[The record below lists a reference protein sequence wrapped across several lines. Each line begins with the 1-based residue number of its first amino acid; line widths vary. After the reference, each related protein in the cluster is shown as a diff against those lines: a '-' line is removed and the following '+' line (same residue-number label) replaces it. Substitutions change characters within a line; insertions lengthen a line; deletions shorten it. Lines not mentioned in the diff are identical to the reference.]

1 VLDNDQKGVQS
12 MSRILHAVRC
22 RPWAIV
28 AVLAAALLSVGA
40 VSAGAA
46 SETGAASE
54 IEGVWSFEHGQV
66 DIVPIAGGKFE
77 GIVTVATTFANCP
90 HKEGEH
96 MWTAMTPQS
105 DGSYW
110 GLHQWFHADC
120 SANTTL
126 GPTAWRVLHE
136 PNGSRSLRVC
146 FSDPGTAQPTIA
158 PDGAPK
164 EASEYA
170 EHHVTYGCVSSTP
183 TAPLP
188 VVSGTSGSSGNAGS
202 GSASPGETGPVES
215 LTLPSAKQC
224 LRVGLFKIRL
234 KEPQYDPFKQV
245 TITFKGHKLATSH
258 KGDYIVATL
267 NLRKLSKGTF
277 TLVIHAT
284 TVLGH
289 HLSASPTYHLCKKI
303 KPPKKRHRR

>member
-1 VLDNDQKGVQS
+1 

-46 SETGAASE
+46 SETGSASE

-66 DIVPIAGGKFE
+66 DIVPIAGEKFE
-77 GIVTVATTFANCP
+77 GIVSVATTFASCT
-90 HKEGEH
+90 HKVGEH
-96 MWTAMTPQS
+96 MWTDMTRQS

-110 GLHQWFHADC
+110 GLHQWFHGDC
-120 SANTTL
+120 APNTTL

-136 PNGSRSLRVC
+136 PNGSRYLRVC
-146 FSDPGTAQPTIA
+146 FSIPGTAQPTIT
-158 PDGAPK
+158 PGGAPR

-170 EHHVTYGCVSSTP
+170 EHHVTYGCINSAL

-188 VVSGTSGSSGNAGS
+188 VVSGTSGSGGKEGS
-202 GSASPGETGPVES
+202 GSAGSGES

-224 LRVGLFKIRL
+224 LRAGPFKIRL
-234 KEPQYDPFKQV
+234 KEPQYDPFKKV

-258 KGDYIVATL
+258 RGDYIVATL
-267 NLRKLSKGTF
+267 NLSKLSKGAF
-277 TLVIHAT
+277 TIKIHAT

-289 HLSASPTYHLCKKI
+289 HLSASRTYHICKQLK
-303 KPPKKRHRR
+303 PKKRHKKPRKAGKKG

>member
-1 VLDNDQKGVQS
+1 
-12 MSRILHAVRC
+12 MSWILHAVRS

-28 AVLAAALLSVGA
+28 TVVLAALLGGGA

-66 DIVPIAGGKFE
+66 DVVSVPGGKFE
-77 GIVTVATTFANCP
+77 GIVSVATTFAECA
-90 HKEGEH
+90 HTVGEH
-96 MWTAMTPQS
+96 MWTDITRQP

-110 GLHQWFHADC
+110 GLHQWFHSSC
-120 SANTTL
+120 TRNTTL
-126 GPTAWRVLHE
+126 GPTAWRVLHQ
-136 PNGSRSLRVC
+136 PNGSRYLRVC
-146 FSDPGTAQPTIA
+146 FSHPSTTQPTIT
-158 PDGAPK
+158 PGGAPR

-170 EHHVTYGCVSSTP
+170 EHHVTYGCVSSLL

-188 VVSGTSGSSGNAGS
+188 VVSGPSGSGGKEGS
-202 GSASPGETGPVES
+202 GFAGPAES

-234 KEPQYDPFKQV
+234 REPQYDPFKTV

-258 KGDYIVATL
+258 KGGYIVATI
-267 NLRKLSKGTF
+267 NLRRLAKSAF
-277 TLVIHAT
+277 TVKIHAT
-284 TVLGH
+284 TVLRH
-289 HLSASPTYHLCKKI
+289 HLSASRTYHICKQTK
-303 KPPKKRHRR
+303 PKKRHKKPRKAGRKG